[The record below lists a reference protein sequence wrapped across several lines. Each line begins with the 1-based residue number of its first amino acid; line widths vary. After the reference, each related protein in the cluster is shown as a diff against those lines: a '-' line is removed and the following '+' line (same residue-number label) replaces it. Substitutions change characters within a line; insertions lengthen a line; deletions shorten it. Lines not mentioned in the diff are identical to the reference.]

1 MYLDSIGASREQTWK
16 TQKLSQA
23 SSGSIRKA
31 KGSSIYQIPVQID
44 SVDLV
49 PTSLLKSSD
58 VTTEMKYPT
67 SLLSRYLNSRSLL
80 LAVTGSILRERYS
93 QLGVWQSLL
102 LQWIC
107 AVPDLIRLVAVLFG

>member
-93 QLGVWQSLL
+93 QLGVWQCLL